1 MEYPVS
7 IVKEG
12 LTKIMIPDLASHLG
26 PDAHQVSSRRLPVF
40 YNPRMEFNRDL
51 SIVVLNAYAKNK
63 THEITIIEP
72 LTGTG
77 IRGIRYA
84 IEVPGIKRVII
95 GDQNPTSI
103 DLAKKNI
110 LLNKVSEKVIL
121 KLMDANLHLSN
132 LTEGKE
138 PIDVIDLDPFGS
150 PAPFLDSAARV
161 ISKRNGLLCI
171 TATDMPN
178 LVGIN
183 KYTCLRKYG
192 VVPLK
197 TWYAHETAVRIL
209 IAASVLAITRHGHGA
224 KPILTHSTD
233 HYVRIY
239 IAIQR
244 GKENA
249 KKTVSQL
256 GYLRHCDNCFTREV
270 GALSE
275 FLGEYCPVCGET
287 LRIGGPFWIGELA
300 NRHFVRQCINE
311 AHLLHLGKKKDVI
324 TLLQLI
330 DGELEIAPTYF
341 DLHLLSKKLKISS
354 PPLQKVITLLR
365 KRGYKAARTHFKYT
379 GFRTDASASD
389 VLDIVSTC

>member
-12 LTKIMIPDLASHLG
+12 RTKIMIPDLASHLG
-26 PDAHQVSSRRLPVF
+26 PDAHQVSSRLLPVF
-40 YNPRMEFNRDL
+40 YNPRMELNRDL
-51 SIVVLNAYAKNK
+51 SIVVLNAYVKNK
-63 THEITIIEP
+63 TRDITIVEP

-103 DLAKKNI
+103 ELAKNNI

-132 LTEGKE
+132 LTAVKE
-138 PIDVIDLDPFGS
+138 PIDVIDLDPFGT

-197 TWYAHETAVRIL
+197 TWYAHETALRIL
-209 IAASVLAITRHGHGA
+209 IAASILAITRHGHGA
-224 KPILTHSTD
+224 KPMLTHGTD
-233 HYVRIY
+233 HYIRIY
-239 IAIQR
+239 ITIQR
-244 GKENA
+244 GK
-249 KKTVSQL
+249 
-256 GYLRHCDNCFTREV
+256 
-270 GALSE
+270 
-275 FLGEYCPVCGET
+275 
-287 LRIGGPFWIGELA
+287 
-300 NRHFVRQCINE
+300 
-311 AHLLHLGKKKDVI
+311 
-324 TLLQLI
+324 
-330 DGELEIAPTYF
+330 
-341 DLHLLSKKLKISS
+341 
-354 PPLQKVITLLR
+354 
-365 KRGYKAARTHFKYT
+365 
-379 GFRTDASASD
+379 
-389 VLDIVSTC
+389 

>member
-12 LTKIMIPDLASHLG
+12 RTKIMIPDLASHLG
-26 PDAHQVSSRRLPVF
+26 PDAHQVSSRLLPVF
-40 YNPRMEFNRDL
+40 YNPRMELNRDL
-51 SIVVLNAYAKNK
+51 SIVVLNAYVKNK
-63 THEITIIEP
+63 TRDITIVEP

-103 DLAKKNI
+103 ELAKNNI

-132 LTEGKE
+132 LTAVKE
-138 PIDVIDLDPFGS
+138 PIDVIDLDPFGT

-197 TWYAHETAVRIL
+197 TWYAHETALRIL
-209 IAASVLAITRHGHGA
+209 IAASILAITRHGHGA

-239 IAIQR
+239 IEIQR

-275 FLGEYCPVCGET
+275 FLGENCPVCGET
-287 LRIGGPFWIGELA
+287 LRIGGPLWIGELA

-311 AHLLHLGKKKDVI
+311 ALLLHLGKKKEVI

-341 DLHLLSKKLKISS
+341 DLHLLTKKLKISS
-354 PPLQKVITLLR
+354 PPLQKVIALLR
-365 KRGYKAARTHFKYT
+365 KRGYKAARTHFTYT
-379 GFRTDASASD
+379 GFRTDASASE
-389 VLDIVSTC
+389 VLAIVSAC